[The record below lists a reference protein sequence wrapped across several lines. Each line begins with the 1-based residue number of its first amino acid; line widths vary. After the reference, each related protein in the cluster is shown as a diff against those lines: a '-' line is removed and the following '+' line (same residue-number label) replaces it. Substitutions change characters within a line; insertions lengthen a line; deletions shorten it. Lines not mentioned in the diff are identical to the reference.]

1 MSFVATALTKC
12 ENTLFE
18 HTPVVL
24 LIAWHGRFRF
34 LFTHSLR
41 CSPSYLLNVFGGIVA
56 INEEIKF
63 VKIKIIKIPVR
74 KTDHKHTPV
83 MIRKSES
90 G

>member
-34 LFTHSLR
+34 LATHSLR
-41 CSPSYLLNVFGGIVA
+41 RRPSYRLNAFGGIVA
-56 INEEIKF
+56 INELEIKF
-63 VKIKIIKIPVR
+63 VQIKTIKNSVR
-74 KTDHKHTPV
+74 KTDHLQ
-83 MIRKSES
+83 
-90 G
+90 